1 MVQIVA
7 RGIETCLHKLHELHV
22 PLTAIVSAR
31 GTAPLP
37 PSITKDRIAMGWTN
51 DSVLY
56 GAEVTL
62 WVEGSEVDW
71 EELGP
76 RIPSSGS
83 SDFGRP
89 FGEIFEAYGR
99 DFYRIDPLLFSPA
112 AVRIVNRTTGHC
124 LEFGSVA
131 RDVLTKSFTGH

>member
-1 MVQIVA
+1 
-7 RGIETCLHKLHELHV
+7 
-22 PLTAIVSAR
+22 
-31 GTAPLP
+31 
-37 PSITKDRIAMGWTN
+37 MGWTN